1 MGSLEQRVRE
11 LTGRAVAREPA
22 VLQSAVNGEPLH
34 GSQSEVNQLVIAA
47 LGGVYDALIE
57 IAREIDER
65 GLGEGPSGPDD

>member
-1 MGSLEQRVRE
+1 MASLEQRVRE
-11 LTGRAVAREPA
+11 LTGRAVARQPA
-22 VLQSAVNGEPLH
+22 MLQSAVNGEPLQ

-65 GLGEGPSGPDD
+65 GLGDDPSDSGD